1 MTEIIGSRWKIQTKE
16 SGETFDVMRIF
27 EFLFDFLF
35 PSDGFLQLLFFHF
48 FFVEKFF
55 WVVVW
60 LEIWFGFISLLSGE
74 GFLWRF
80 FATAASVGA
89 FVCAMIS
96 NGFDFVGVRLMGVF
110 SGDVIET
117 GRVIKRDSID
127 EIFEL
132 VFDDHFVSMKLVL
145 EVIDGEIER
154 VNLFLEEVLVDASD
168 GLFLIGK
175 GYLFDLS

>member
-1 MTEIIGSRWKIQTKE
+1 
-16 SGETFDVMRIF
+16 
-27 EFLFDFLF
+27 
-35 PSDGFLQLLFFHF
+35 
-48 FFVEKFF
+48 
-55 WVVVW
+55 
-60 LEIWFGFISLLSGE
+60 
-74 GFLWRF
+74 
-80 FATAASVGA
+80 
-89 FVCAMIS
+89 
-96 NGFDFVGVRLMGVF
+96 MGVF
-110 SGDVIET
+110 SGDVIKT
-117 GRVIKRDSID
+117 GRVIERDSID

>member
-1 MTEIIGSRWKIQTKE
+1 
-16 SGETFDVMRIF
+16 
-27 EFLFDFLF
+27 
-35 PSDGFLQLLFFHF
+35 
-48 FFVEKFF
+48 
-55 WVVVW
+55 
-60 LEIWFGFISLLSGE
+60 
-74 GFLWRF
+74 
-80 FATAASVGA
+80 
-89 FVCAMIS
+89 
-96 NGFDFVGVRLMGVF
+96 MGVF